1 MKRARR
7 GLQHGSLLTAA
18 ALSLSLVASSAYATD
33 LCHNI
38 GGPNGLGANT
48 DCPLTT
54 PAPGCVVPLEGS
66 ASIIVPPGSFLGIL
80 LGGPQFHP
88 PFDFNNLPPAVLAHI
103 AHGDGFATDF
113 FDLHL
118 ASEIGP
124 HQASNVDCMAVRII
138 PQPEEPG
145 N

>member
-1 MKRARR
+1 MELRKLLQQCAR
-7 GLQHGSLLTAA
+7 SAVA
-18 ALSLSLVASSAYATD
+18 ALGIGLVASSAYATD

-54 PAPGCVVPLEGS
+54 PGLGCVVPLEGS
-66 ASIIVPPGSFLGIL
+66 GSIIVPPGSFLGIL

-124 HQASNVDCMAVRII
+124 HQASNVDCMALRFV
-138 PQPEEPG
+138 PQPPEPG